1 MSSFVVT
8 YKDKQYE
15 IQDFLKSHPA
25 GEDILLPYKDKDITE
40 AFDDIGHSKSALRLM
55 SKYLVNPPLLEK
67 VEQKPDETEAHPL
80 LEKVEQKEENPLLEK
95 VEQKEANRVQR
106 KLFTHEDQY
115 NIHKLFGAFALFSF
129 AYRYFYLLPL
139 CGDLGFSGT
148 TFDNITLF
156 FHFML
161 SSSSLLF
168 HVLDRRIVER
178 PLIIYKE
185 YRLHAILFTTTAITT
200 TLFGMYADQLMN
212 YETQKIGLVALIFLI
227 RGMVDLV
234 TYKYGT
240 TGVTAVRNNGEQTFV
255 FVRYFYSFYQI
266 CALGSIITID
276 SNLRNFGFNQLIAIQ
291 SSTFLMTLKRKS
303 LIRYKTYMFWYSFSL
318 LLSYYFMFATKEKS
332 FILQMMFVFFLR
344 ARFNMNKYILW
355 SLYVTA
361 YYTAKHEYVRSFTE
375 QCFTVFESKST

>member
-1 MSSFVVT
+1 MSSFFVT

-15 IQDFLKSHPA
+15 IQNFLKSHPA
-25 GEDILLPYKDKDITE
+25 GEDILLPFKDKDITE
-40 AFDDIGHSKSALRLM
+40 AFDEVGHSKSALRIL
-55 SKYLVNPPLLEK
+55 SKYLVNPPLY
-67 VEQKPDETEAHPL
+67 PL
-80 LEKVEQKEENPLLEK
+80 LEKVEQKIDGQKEENTLYPLLEK
-95 VEQKEANRVQR
+95 VEQKVEVKDNLVVR
-106 KLFTHEDQY
+106 KLFTHEDRY

-168 HVLDRRIVER
+168 HVLDKRIVER
-178 PLIIYKE
+178 PLIIYEE

-212 YETQKIGLVALIFLI
+212 YETQKIGLVALIFAI

-240 TGVTAVRNNGEQTFV
+240 KGVTAIRNNGEQTFV
-255 FVRYFYSFYQI
+255 YVRYFYSFYQI

-276 SNLRNFGFNQLIAIQ
+276 NNLRNFGFNQLIAIQ

-303 LIRYKTYMFWYSFSL
+303 LIRYKTHIFWYSFSL
-318 LLSYYFMFATKEKS
+318 ILSYYFMFATKERS
-332 FILQMMFVFFLR
+332 FVLQMMFVFFLR
-344 ARFNMNKYILW
+344 TRFNMNKYILW

-361 YYTAKHEYVRSFTE
+361 YYMITSENADR
-375 QCFTVFESKST
+375 CFQSTVFVSKST